1 MFEIWI
7 FGTARRPK
15 IEAPDQQCSLEH
27 KNSQNQ
33 EQHTAFLQENCDDGK
48 RFHLP
53 SLTCDPTNAK
63 DLRRTPIKVSLQ

>member
-15 IEAPDQQCSLEH
+15 IEAPDQQCSLGH

-33 EQHTAFLQENCDDGK
+33 EQHTAFVQENCATSTTHRQHYLAEGN
-48 RFHLP
+48 P
-53 SLTCDPTNAK
+53 
-63 DLRRTPIKVSLQ
+63 